1 MRHKKGFNHLGRK
14 KEHRE
19 ALLKNLAISLIMHK
33 RIKTTL
39 QKAKAL
45 RSFVEPIITLTRED
59 TTHHRRMAFRYLQNK
74 EAVKEL
80 FRVIAPKV
88 LNRPGGY
95 TRILKLGNRIGDNA
109 EYAMIELVDFNEL
122 IQTSDA
128 AQKSST
134 RRRRRKKSTQKET
147 HPSQQ
152 TTSTEDKV
160 SEEKTQTS
168 ENTETK
174 KSEK

>member
-1 MRHKKGFNHLGRK
+1 MRHKKNFNHLGRK

-19 ALLKNLAISLIMHK
+19 ALLKNLAISLILHK

-45 RSFVEPIITLTRED
+45 RSFVEPIITLTKED
-59 TTHHRRMAFRYLQNK
+59 STHHRRMAFKYLQNK

-80 FRVIAPKV
+80 FRVVAPKV
-88 LNRPGGY
+88 MNRPGGY

-109 EYAMIELVDFNEL
+109 ELAMIELVDFNEL
-122 IQTSDA
+122 IQASEGT
-128 AQKSST
+128 QKSST

-147 HPSQQ
+147 KITQQ
-152 TTSTEDKV
+152 DAKQSNIEEKKSTSSENGEMKKTED
-160 SEEKTQTS
+160 
-168 ENTETK
+168 
-174 KSEK
+174 